1 MDRIVLLQILSR
13 MVQERDKTE
22 KRVAQLNEDIA
33 SIQLLLDQLEPNPTT
48 SLEFL
53 QQAQLPISETLTPPI
68 KRFSGAAQD
77 KPNRD
82 TSIEK
87 ERQFERFLSNVE
99 LSTEWLETDIYTLT
113 LNAALKHTEVKGE
126 PLRAGMAPHRT
137 KSIVRAYLRGELP
150 GYKQLLSE
158 AKKQG
163 GANAKSFIEI
173 VNKKADFIL
182 MEKFDWVYTKEPY
195 PLEPQQ
201 LSKIDKACAAYHG
214 SLEAR
219 KSEPNE
225 EALLREDP
233 SFSVFGRLEE
243 LGREFKE

>member
-22 KRVAQLNEDIA
+22 KRFAQLNEDIA
-33 SIQLLLDQLEPNPTT
+33 SIQLLLDQLEPNPTN

-53 QQAQLPISETLTPPI
+53 QLAAQPIPENLAPSI
-68 KRFSGAAQD
+68 QRFSSATSD
-77 KPNRD
+77 KAIRD
-82 TSIEK
+82 PLIEK

-99 LSTEWLETDIYTLT
+99 LSTEWLERDVYTLT

-150 GYKQLLSE
+150 GYKQLLAE

-163 GANAKSFIEI
+163 GANAKNFIEI

-182 MEKFDWVYTKEPY
+182 MEKFDWVYTKDPY

-201 LSKIDKACAAYHG
+201 LSKIDKSCAAYHG
-214 SLEAR
+214 SLEA
-219 KSEPNE
+219 KKTDSDGAPID
-225 EALLREDP
+225 REDP
-233 SFSVFGRLEE
+233 SVSVFGRLEE
-243 LGREFKE
+243 LSREFKE